1 MDVVVAGASGA
12 LGTVLV
18 PQLLAAGHTVTGLSR
33 SESGLRRI
41 EAAGARALR
50 ADILDEPGLVRALSD
65 VRADAVVHQATA
77 LDRTPSRHRH
87 LHATNALRDR
97 GTAHLL
103 RCAAQIGARRFVTQ
117 SFFLGYGYRDHGPAL
132 VTEDR
137 PFGELTGDAFDVH
150 LRSMRAN
157 EDQVLGATGIEG
169 VALRYGLF
177 YGADRSTTA
186 MLDLARRR
194 RLPVPVPA
202 GVTSPVHLEDAAA
215 ATVAAL
221 ERGQPGQAYNVVDDQ
236 PVGFDEFLR
245 ALAAAAGAPPP
256 RQVPAWTLRPLPY
269 LHALLAGTRIRVSNQ
284 KAREELAWAPRH
296 PSCHEGLAA
305 LAAAGVTTRSGE
317 EA

>member
-18 PQLLAAGHTVTGLSR
+18 PQLVATGHTVTGLSR
-33 SESGLRRI
+33 SPSGLARI
-41 EAAGARALR
+41 RAAGARAVR
-50 ADILDEPGLVRALSD
+50 ADLLDEPGLLRALAD

-77 LDRTPSRHRH
+77 LERTPTRHRH

-117 SFFLGYGYRDHGPAL
+117 SFFLGYGYRDHGSAP

-157 EDQVLGATGIEG
+157 EDQVLGATGVEG
-169 VALRYGLF
+169 IALRYGLF
-177 YGADRSTTA
+177 YGSDRSTA
-186 MLDLARRR
+186 ALLDLARRR
-194 RLPVPVPA
+194 RLPAPAPA

-221 ERGQPGQAYNVVDDQ
+221 ERGRPGQAYNVVDDH
-236 PVGFDEFLR
+236 PVGFDEFVD
-245 ALAAAAGAPPP
+245 ALAAAVGAPPP
-256 RQVPAWTLRPLPY
+256 RRVPAWVLRPLPY
-269 LHALLAGTRIRVSNQ
+269 LHALMARTRIRVSNA
-284 KAREELAWAPRH
+284 KAREELDWAPRH
-296 PSCHEGLAA
+296 PSCHEGLAEV
-305 LAAAGVTTRSGE
+305 AAAQ
-317 EA
+317 A